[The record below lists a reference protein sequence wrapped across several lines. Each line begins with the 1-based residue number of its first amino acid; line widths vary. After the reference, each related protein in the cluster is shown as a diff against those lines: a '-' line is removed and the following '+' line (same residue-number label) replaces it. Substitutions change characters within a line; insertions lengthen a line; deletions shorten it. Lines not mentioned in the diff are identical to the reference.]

1 MSASSTSPAAA
12 PPRDRRPLYGV
23 LTAHAVAL
31 TGTRVSAIAIPWFV
45 LVSTGSA
52 TQTGVV
58 AFCEFAPYVVAKA
71 LTGPMVDRIGP
82 RKVSIVADV
91 VSAFAIAMIPLLHAI
106 GLLGFPVLLGLVAV
120 VGGFRGPGD
129 SAKEVFVPLVAEQA
143 QVPLERATGLSGTIE
158 RLASTVGPGIAGIVV
173 AAFGPI
179 NAITV
184 NAVTFA
190 LGALI
195 IGMVMPRQPAAEQHD
210 EDELG
215 SYFQRLGEGFTFL
228 RQDKL
233 LRSVLGMVALTNLLD
248 AAMFA
253 VLLPLW
259 ARDTGNG
266 PAAIGAVG
274 TAFGICAVAGSITAA
289 AMAHRL
295 PRRMTYLIGFMIC
308 GAPRFVALG
317 FDLPLPA
324 ILVVMGAAGLGAGF
338 LNPVM
343 GAVFYERVPRH
354 LLGRANALADSV
366 SWAGIPFGGVFAA
379 GVVALLGFAPTM
391 FVLGAVYFLA
401 TTLPGLQ
408 PEWKEMDAKR
418 RAAKEAD
425 DLRADGTDDGAGP
438 RDSGDA
444 VNQAVDVPGV
454 PG

>member
-1 MSASSTSPAAA
+1 MTVHVPDQPSAVLRPS
-12 PPRDRRPLYGV
+12 RRGLYGV
-23 LTAHAVAL
+23 LTAQAVAQ

-71 LTGPMVDRIGP
+71 LTGPMVDRVGP
-82 RKVSIVADV
+82 KKISIVADV
-91 VSAFAIAMIPLLHAI
+91 VSALAVGLIPLLHAMD
-106 GLLGFPVLLGLVAV
+106 LLSFPVLLVLVAV
-120 VGGFRGPGD
+120 VGAFRGPGD
-129 SAKEVFVPLVAEQA
+129 SAKEVFIPVVAEDA

-179 NAITV
+179 NAIMI
-184 NAVTFA
+184 NAVTFG
-190 LGALI
+190 LGAVI
-195 IGMVMPRQPAAEQHD
+195 IAITMRDHPAPVED
-210 EDELG
+210 EDLQG
-215 SYFQRLGEGFTFL
+215 YFHRLGEGFTFL
-228 RQDKL
+228 KQDKL
-233 LRSVLGMVALTNLLD
+233 LRSVLGMVAFTNLLD

-259 ARDTGNG
+259 ARDTGHG

-274 TAFGICAVAGSITAA
+274 SAFGICAVAGSITAA

-295 PRRMTYLIGFMIC
+295 PRRMTYLIGFMVC
-308 GAPRFVALG
+308 GAPRFLVLG

-324 ILVVMGAAGLGAGF
+324 VLVVMGAAGLGAGF

-354 LLGRANALADSV
+354 LLGRVNALADAMCY
-366 SWAGIPFGGVFAA
+366 AGIPFGGVFAA
-379 GVVALLGFAPTM
+379 GAVALLGFAPTM
-391 FVLGAVYFLA
+391 FVLAGAYFVA

-408 PEWKEMDAKR
+408 PEWKQMDRAR
-418 RAAKEAD
+418 RGAPDDHVSEAD
-425 DLRADGTDDGAGP
+425 GADARLVRHAP
-438 RDSGDA
+438 ARDA
-444 VNQAVDVPGV
+444 AET
-454 PG
+454 